1 MSRRR
6 DSITPRRGSSAQL
19 IRRIASEGV
28 AVLLVEHDMGMV
40 MSIADDVVVIDRG
53 KRIARGTPA
62 QVGHDPNVVQ
72 AYLGSVHE

>member
-1 MSRRR
+1 M
-6 DSITPRRGSSAQL
+6 
-19 IRRIASEGV
+19 
-28 AVLLVEHDMGMV
+28 LLVEHDMGMV

-72 AYLGSVHE
+72 AYLGAVHE